1 MVKHP
6 IFLIILL
13 MALGTMRSQGQENLS
28 DNLTKAI
35 EKGDCNEFYNHFEDF
50 LLVHIEDF
58 QKVVSAQQAKTH
70 LCDFFRKNKGNS
82 VRLVKSGDKENQKY
96 YIWNYM
102 SNDQSW
108 RIYVLLTTDNE
119 VLLIHQM
126 DIEKD

>member
-6 IFLIILL
+6 ILLIILL
-13 MALGTMRSQGQENLS
+13 VALGTMRSLGQENLS
-28 DNLTKAI
+28 DNLTRAI
-35 EKGDCNEFYNHFEDF
+35 QKGDCVEFYNHFEDF

-58 QKVVSAQQAKTH
+58 QKVVSAKQAKTQ

-96 YIWNYM
+96 YIWNYV
-102 SNDQSW
+102 SNNQNW
-108 RIYVLLTTDNE
+108 RIYVLLTADKETF
-119 VLLIHQM
+119 LIHQM